1 MDELRGAILEVQNKH
16 RNVQGRCFVAEEDL
30 RAVLTRGAVNQA
42 LYDKDI
48 DKNCKLELY
57 HIDEAVDVVIN
68 GAHRVFAILVLI
80 RYTKFILQFIQGD
93 NYQGSGLDQ
102 RLPFDKDRLR
112 SIFHAQAPI
121 EEFYDKQWH
130 FTAPIFSDSVFTRLL
145 PRETIL
151 PITEEEQLGEG
162 GFGNVYRIT
171 IPPSHQ
177 RFQSISRDREVG
189 QSRPSSV
196 TTPY

>member
-30 RAVLTRGAVNQA
+30 RAVLTRDTVNQA

-48 DKNCKLELY
+48 DKNCKLEPY
-57 HIDEAVDVVIN
+57 HIDEAVNVVIN

-102 RLPFDKDRLR
+102 RLPFDKDQLR
-112 SIFHAQAPI
+112 SIFQAQAPI

-162 GFGNVYRIT
+162 GFGNVYRIA

-189 QSRPSSV
+189 QSHPSSV